1 MVLSTATIG
10 RWRAISVPPQPTRS
24 RLRPGTRSYQREHP
38 YRLVVILVHPFP
50 WLSLKIVWGH
60 MEASNVQLAVV
71 VKDIQSTIVELAKV
85 IIDSVQP
92 MGGVRWGA
100 RRAAS
105 STVGMLGRTRHRRD
119 WR

>member
-1 MVLSTATIG
+1 
-10 RWRAISVPPQPTRS
+10 
-24 RLRPGTRSYQREHP
+24 
-38 YRLVVILVHPFP
+38 
-50 WLSLKIVWGH
+50 
-60 MEASNVQLAVV
+60 VQLAVV

-105 STVGMLGRTRHRRD
+105 STVGMPGRTRHRRD